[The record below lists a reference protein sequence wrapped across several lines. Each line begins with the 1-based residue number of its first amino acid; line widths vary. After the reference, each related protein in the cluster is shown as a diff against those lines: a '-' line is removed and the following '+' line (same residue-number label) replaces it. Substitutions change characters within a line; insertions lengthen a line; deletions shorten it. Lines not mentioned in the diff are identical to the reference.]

1 MSGFNYS
8 DSSLISSS
16 ESVNNGVNSQ
26 SQMYFRNPSF
36 SNVIL
41 NDNWSDLPL
50 SVDDSQDMAIY
61 NTLRDAVSSGWTP
74 VVPPPVS
81 SSSPATTTTD
91 ELFVREEEEKKTPTA
106 KASGSHAPRQKGMQY
121 RGVRRR
127 PWGKFAAEI
136 RDPKKN
142 GARVWLGT
150 YETPEDAAVA
160 YDRAAFQLRGSKAKL
175 NFPHLIGSCKYEP
188 VRIRPRRRSP
198 EPSVSEQLSPEQK
211 MEEGESRF
219 VVPELDF
226 SVDQFCFDGSL
237 LMDQSECSYFDNQT

>member
-1 MSGFNYS
+1 MSGFDYS
-8 DSSLISSS
+8 DSMSSPD
-16 ESVNNGVNSQ
+16 SVNNGVNTPVF
-26 SQMYFRNPSF
+26 YRNPSF

-61 NTLRDAVSSGWTP
+61 NTLRDAVNFGWTP
-74 VVPPPVS
+74 SVS
-81 SSSPATTTTD
+81 SPVTAAEISVRD
-91 ELFVREEEEKKTPTA
+91 EKPVMAMVE
-106 KASGSHAPRQKGMQY
+106 ASGSQAPKQKVMQY

-198 EPSVSEQLSPEQK
+198 EPSVSDNLSPDQK
-211 MEEGESRF
+211 RKTHVDDGESGF
-219 VVPELDF
+219 VVPDLDF
-226 SVDQFCFDGSL
+226 TVDQFHYDGIGSL
-237 LMDQSECSYFDNQT
+237 IMDQSACSYSDNKE

>member
-1 MSGFNYS
+1 MSGFDYN
-8 DSSLISSS
+8 DSADP
-16 ESVNNGVNSQ
+16 VDNGVNPPVF
-26 SQMYFRNPSF
+26 YRNPSF

-41 NDNWSDLPL
+41 NDSWSDLPL

-74 VVPPPVS
+74 TVPPVS
-81 SSSPATTTTD
+81 SPAEVT
-91 ELFVREEEEKKTPTA
+91 VREEKTETVVVSSE
-106 KASGSHAPRQKGMQY
+106 ASGSKAPPRQKGVQY

-160 YDRAAFQLRGSKAKL
+160 YDRAAFQLKGSKAKL
-175 NFPHLIGSCKYEP
+175 NFPHLIGTCQYEP

-198 EPSVSEQLSPEQK
+198 EPSVSDYSSPEQK
-211 MEEGESRF
+211 SVGHVEDGESSSD
-219 VVPELDF
+219 LDF
-226 SVDQFCFDGSL
+226 SVN
-237 LMDQSECSYFDNQT
+237 QSAYTYFDNRQ

>member
-1 MSGFNYS
+1 MSGFDYS
-8 DSSLISSS
+8 DSLSSS
-16 ESVNNGVNSQ
+16 DSVNNGVNSR
-26 SQMYFRNPSF
+26 MFFRNPSF

-74 VVPPPVS
+74 SVP
-81 SSSPATTTTD
+81 SPATTTA
-91 ELFVREEEEKKTPTA
+91 EEVFVRGEEKPPAT
-106 KASGSHAPRQKGMQY
+106 ASGSHAPRQKGMQY

-198 EPSVSEQLSPEQK
+198 EPSVSDQLTSEQK
-211 MEEGESRF
+211 RGSHVDDGESSL
-219 VVPELDF
+219 VVPESELDF
-226 SVDQFCFDGSL
+226 TVDQFYFDGSL
-237 LMDQSECSYFDNQT
+237 LMDQSECSYSDNRT

>member
-8 DSSLISSS
+8 DSTGSAD
-16 ESVNNGVNSQ
+16 SVNNGVNSPV
-26 SQMYFRNPSF
+26 FNRNPSF
-36 SNVIL
+36 SHVIL
-41 NDNWSDLPL
+41 NDSWSDLPL

-61 NTLRDAVSSGWTP
+61 NTLRDAFSSGWTP
-74 VVPPPVS
+74 TIT
-81 SSSPATTTTD
+81 SPATPTT
-91 ELFVREEEEKKTPTA
+91 VVEEVENSTA
-106 KASGSHAPRQKGMQY
+106 TVVAEASGSRQKGMQY

-150 YETPEDAAVA
+150 YESPEDAAVA
-160 YDRAAFQLRGSKAKL
+160 YDRAAFQLKGSKAKL

-198 EPSVSEQLSPEQK
+198 EPSVSDYSSPEQK
-211 MEEGESRF
+211 SVGHVDNGECLF
-219 VVPELDF
+219 VVPDLDF
-226 SVDQFCFDGSL
+226 AVDQFYTDNSL
-237 LMDQSECSYFDNQT
+237 FTDQSSCSYSDNRE

>member
-1 MSGFNYS
+1 MSGFDYN
-8 DSSLISSS
+8 DSTNSAD
-16 ESVNNGVNSQ
+16 SVNNGVNTPVF
-26 SQMYFRNPSF
+26 YRNPSF

-74 VVPPPVS
+74 TVPPVS
-81 SSSPATTTTD
+81 SPVATAQVSVRD
-91 ELFVREEEEKKTPTA
+91 EKPETVVASE
-106 KASGSHAPRQKGMQY
+106 ASGSNAPPRQKGMQY

-160 YDRAAFQLRGSKAKL
+160 YDRAAFQLKGSKAKL
-175 NFPHLIGSCKYEP
+175 NFPHLIGTCKYEP

-198 EPSVSEQLSPEQK
+198 EPSVSDYSSPEQK
-211 MEEGESRF
+211 SVGQVEDGESSL
-219 VVPELDF
+219 VVPNMDF
-226 SVDQFCFDGSL
+226 TVDQSAYT
-237 LMDQSECSYFDNQT
+237 YFDYQQ

>member
-1 MSGFNYS
+1 MSGFDYS
-8 DSSLISSS
+8 ELISSPD
-16 ESVNNGVNSQ
+16 SVNNGVNPPVF
-26 SQMYFRNPSF
+26 YRNPSF

-41 NDNWSDLPL
+41 NDSWSDLPL

-61 NTLRDAVSSGWTP
+61 NTLRDAFSSGWTP
-74 VVPPPVS
+74 TVPPVS
-81 SSSPATTTTD
+81 SPAVEKPAT
-91 ELFVREEEEKKTPTA
+91 A
-106 KASGSHAPRQKGMQY
+106 AASGSRPATRQKGVQY

-160 YDRAAFQLRGSKAKL
+160 YDRAAFRLKGSKAKL
-175 NFPHLIGSCKYEP
+175 NFPHLIGSCEYEP

-198 EPSVSEQLSPEQK
+198 EPSASEYSYPEQK
-211 MEEGESRF
+211 SVGHVEEGESRF
-219 VVPELDF
+219 VVPEFDF
-226 SVDQFCFDGSL
+226 TVDQLYSDGGYLS
-237 LMDQSECSYFDNQT
+237 SYSYF

>member
-1 MSGFNYS
+1 MSGFEYS
-8 DSSLISSS
+8 DSLSSS
-16 ESVNNGVNSQ
+16 DSVNNGVNSR
-26 SQMYFRNPSF
+26 MFFRNPSF

-74 VVPPPVS
+74 SVPPVT
-81 SSSPATTTTD
+81 SPA
-91 ELFVREEEEKKTPTA
+91 EEVSVRGEEKPPAT
-106 KASGSHAPRQKGMQY
+106 ASGSHAPRQKGMQY

-198 EPSVSEQLSPEQK
+198 EPSVSDQLTSEQK
-211 MEEGESRF
+211 RESHVDDGESIL

-226 SVDQFCFDGSL
+226 TVDQFYFDGSL
-237 LMDQSECSYFDNQT
+237 LMDQSECSYSGNRT

>member
-1 MSGFNYS
+1 M
-8 DSSLISSS
+8 SSS
-16 ESVNNGVNSQ
+16 DSVNNGVNSR
-26 SQMYFRNPSF
+26 MYFRNPSF

-61 NTLRDAVSSGWTP
+61 NTLRDAVSSAWTP
-74 VVPPPVS
+74 SVPPVT
-81 SSSPATTTTD
+81 SPA
-91 ELFVREEEEKKTPTA
+91 EEDKPPAT

-198 EPSVSEQLSPEQK
+198 EPSVSDQLTSEQK
-211 MEEGESRF
+211 RESHVDDGKSSL

-226 SVDQFCFDGSL
+226 TVDQFYFDGSL
-237 LMDQSECSYFDNQT
+237 LMDQSECSYSDNRI

>member
-1 MSGFNYS
+1 MSGFDYS
-8 DSSLISSS
+8 ELMSSPD
-16 ESVNNGVNSQ
+16 SVNNGVNPPVF
-26 SQMYFRNPSF
+26 YRNPSF

-41 NDNWSDLPL
+41 NDSWSDLPL

-61 NTLRDAVSSGWTP
+61 NTLRDAFSSGWSPT
-74 VVPPPVS
+74 VPPI
-81 SSSPATTTTD
+81 SSPA
-91 ELFVREEEEKKTPTA
+91 VVEEEKPATATATA
-106 KASGSHAPRQKGMQY
+106 KAAPRQKGMQY

-160 YDRAAFQLRGSKAKL
+160 YDRAAFQLKGSKAKL
-175 NFPHLIGSCKYEP
+175 NFPHLIGTCEYEP

-198 EPSVSEQLSPEQK
+198 EPSVSDYSSPEQK
-211 MEEGESRF
+211 SVGHVEEGESSF
-219 VVPELDF
+219 A
-226 SVDQFCFDGSL
+226 VDQLYSDGGY
-237 LMDQSECSYFDNQT
+237 LMDRSSYSYF

>member
-1 MSGFNYS
+1 MSGFNYNDSLNPS
-8 DSSLISSS
+8 DS
-16 ESVNNGVNSQ
+16 VNDGVNPPAF
-26 SQMYFRNPSF
+26 YRNPSF

-74 VVPPPVS
+74 TVPPL
-81 SSSPATTTTD
+81 SSPAEAT
-91 ELFVREEEEKKTPTA
+91 VREEKTVVA
-106 KASGSHAPRQKGMQY
+106 SEASGSNAQPRQKGMQY

-160 YDRAAFQLRGSKAKL
+160 YDRAAFQLKGSKAKL
-175 NFPHLIGSCKYEP
+175 NFPHLIGSCQYEP

-198 EPSVSEQLSPEQK
+198 EPSVSDYSSPEQK
-211 MEEGESRF
+211 SVAHVEDGESSL
-219 VVPELDF
+219 VVSDLDF
-226 SVDQFCFDGSL
+226 TTVDPSAYT
-237 LMDQSECSYFDNQT
+237 YFDNRQ

>member
-1 MSGFNYS
+1 MSGFDYS
-8 DSSLISSS
+8 DSISSS
-16 ESVNNGVNSQ
+16 DSVNNGVNSPAF
-26 SQMYFRNPSF
+26 YRNPSF

-61 NTLRDAVSSGWTP
+61 NTLRDAVNFGWTP
-74 VVPPPVS
+74 SV
-81 SSSPATTTTD
+81 
-91 ELFVREEEEKKTPTA
+91 TPTEVEKPVMA
-106 KASGSHAPRQKGMQY
+106 IAEASGSQAPRQKGMQY

-136 RDPKKN
+136 RDPRKN

-198 EPSVSEQLSPEQK
+198 EPSVSDNLSPEK
-211 MEEGESRF
+211 KRKSHVDDGESGL
-219 VVPELDF
+219 VVSDLDF
-226 SVDQFCFDGSL
+226 TVDQFHFDGSL
-237 LMDQSECSYFDNQT
+237 IMDQSTCSYSSDNWE

>member
-1 MSGFNYS
+1 MSGFDYNDDSLNSS
-8 DSSLISSS
+8 D
-16 ESVNNGVNSQ
+16 SVNNGVNPPVF
-26 SQMYFRNPSF
+26 YRNPSF
-36 SNVIL
+36 TNVIL

-74 VVPPPVS
+74 TVPPAEV
-81 SSSPATTTTD
+81 T
-91 ELFVREEEEKKTPTA
+91 VREEKTEMTVVVA
-106 KASGSHAPRQKGMQY
+106 SEASGSNAPPRQKGVQY

-160 YDRAAFQLRGSKAKL
+160 YDRAAFQLKGSKAKL
-175 NFPHLIGSCKYEP
+175 NFPHLVGSCQYEP

-198 EPSVSEQLSPEQK
+198 EPSVSGYSSPEQK
-211 MEEGESRF
+211 
-219 VVPELDF
+219 
-226 SVDQFCFDGSL
+226 SVGHVE
-237 LMDQSECSYFDNQT
+237 QSAYTYYDDRQ

>member
-1 MSGFNYS
+1 MSGFDYS
-8 DSSLISSS
+8 DLTSSAD
-16 ESVNNGVNSQ
+16 SVNNGVNPPVF
-26 SQMYFRNPSF
+26 YRNPSF

-41 NDNWSDLPL
+41 NDSWSDLPL

-61 NTLRDAVSSGWTP
+61 NTLRDAFSSGWTP
-74 VVPPPVS
+74 AVPPPVV
-81 SSSPATTTTD
+81 A
-91 ELFVREEEEKKTPTA
+91 EEVKQPTA
-106 KASGSHAPRQKGMQY
+106 TAASGSRAPARQKGMQY

-160 YDRAAFQLRGSKAKL
+160 YDRAAFQLKGSKAKL
-175 NFPHLIGSCKYEP
+175 NFPHLIGSCEYEP

-198 EPSVSEQLSPEQK
+198 EPSVSDYSSPEQK
-211 MEEGESRF
+211 SVGHVEEGESSF
-219 VVPELDF
+219 VVPELGF
-226 SVDQFCFDGSL
+226 TVDQLYSDGSY
-237 LMDQSECSYFDNQT
+237 LMDQSSYLYF

>member
-1 MSGFNYS
+1 MSGFDYS
-8 DSSLISSS
+8 ELISSPD
-16 ESVNNGVNSQ
+16 SVNNGVNTPVF
-26 SQMYFRNPSF
+26 YRNPSF

-41 NDNWSDLPL
+41 NDSWSDLPL

-61 NTLRDAVSSGWTP
+61 NTLRDAFSSGWTP
-74 VVPPPVS
+74 TVPPVS
-81 SSSPATTTTD
+81 SP
-91 ELFVREEEEKKTPTA
+91 VVVEEEKPAMTV
-106 KASGSHAPRQKGMQY
+106 ASGSQPPRQKGMQY

-160 YDRAAFQLRGSKAKL
+160 YDRAAFQLKGSKAKL
-175 NFPHLIGSCKYEP
+175 NFPHLIGTCKYEP

-198 EPSVSEQLSPEQK
+198 EPSVSDYSSPEQK
-211 MEEGESRF
+211 SGGHVEEGESSF
-219 VVPELDF
+219 VVPEFDF
-226 SVDQFCFDGSL
+226 TVDQS
-237 LMDQSECSYFDNQT
+237 SYSYF

>member
-1 MSGFNYS
+1 MSGFDYN
-8 DSSLISSS
+8 DSTNSAD
-16 ESVNNGVNSQ
+16 SVNNGVNTPVF
-26 SQMYFRNPSF
+26 YRNPSF

-74 VVPPPVS
+74 TVPPVS
-81 SSSPATTTTD
+81 SPVATAQVSVRD
-91 ELFVREEEEKKTPTA
+91 EKPETVVASE
-106 KASGSHAPRQKGMQY
+106 ASGSNAPPRQKGMQY

-160 YDRAAFQLRGSKAKL
+160 YDRAAFQLKGSKAKL
-175 NFPHLIGSCKYEP
+175 NFPHLIGTCKYEP

-198 EPSVSEQLSPEQK
+198 EPSVSDYSSSEQK
-211 MEEGESRF
+211 SVGHVEDGESSL
-219 VVPELDF
+219 VVSDLDF
-226 SVDQFCFDGSL
+226 TVDQSAYT
-237 LMDQSECSYFDNQT
+237 YF

>member
-8 DSSLISSS
+8 DSLINSS
-16 ESVNNGVNSQ
+16 ESVNNGVNSQQ

-74 VVPPPVS
+74 VVPPPPV
-81 SSSPATTTTD
+81 SSSPATTTD
-91 ELFVREEEEKKTPTA
+91 VVFVREEKKKQPITT

-198 EPSVSEQLSPEQK
+198 DPSSVSEQLSPEQK
-211 MEEGESRF
+211 MEEGEQSRF

-226 SVDQFCFDGSL
+226 SVDQFCFDAWK
-237 LMDQSECSYFDNQT
+237 

>member
-1 MSGFNYS
+1 MSGFDYNDLTNS
-8 DSSLISSS
+8 ADS
-16 ESVNNGVNSQ
+16 VTNGVNPPVF
-26 SQMYFRNPSF
+26 YRNPSF

-41 NDNWSDLPL
+41 NDSWSDLPL

-61 NTLRDAVSSGWTP
+61 NTLRDAFSSGWTP
-74 VVPPPVS
+74 AVPPPVVAEEVK
-81 SSSPATTTTD
+81 PTTATA
-91 ELFVREEEEKKTPTA
+91 TA
-106 KASGSHAPRQKGMQY
+106 AASGSRPAARQKGMQY

-160 YDRAAFQLRGSKAKL
+160 YDRAAFQLKGSKAKL
-175 NFPHLIGSCKYEP
+175 NFPHLIGTCEYEP

-198 EPSVSEQLSPEQK
+198 EPSVSDYSSPEQK
-211 MEEGESRF
+211 SVGHVEEGESSF
-219 VVPELDF
+219 VVPELGF
-226 SVDQFCFDGSL
+226 TVDQLYSDGGY
-237 LMDQSECSYFDNQT
+237 LMDQSGYSYF